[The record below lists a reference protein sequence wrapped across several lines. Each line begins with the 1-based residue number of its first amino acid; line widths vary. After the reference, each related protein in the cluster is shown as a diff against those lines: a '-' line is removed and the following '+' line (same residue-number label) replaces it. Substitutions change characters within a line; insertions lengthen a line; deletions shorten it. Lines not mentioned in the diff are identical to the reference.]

1 MSINESKEFEAIN
14 QRTKERTVD
23 VEAVRKSAADTYK
36 EVKVRRIT
44 KAITLMAVTAVL
56 LVIALRGITAL
67 EAIGWINNS
76 FEVVLMVVAGSVA
89 MFTEGYFWHEL
100 KN

>member
-23 VEAVRKSAADTYK
+23 VEAVRKTAADTYK

-44 KAITLMAVTAVL
+44 KAITGMALTAVL
-56 LVIALRGITAL
+56 LVIALRGINAL

-76 FEVVLMVVAGSVA
+76 FEVVMMVVAGSVA

-100 KN
+100 KH

>member
-1 MSINESKEFEAIN
+1 MSINENMEFETFN

-36 EVKVRRIT
+36 EVRVRRIT
-44 KAITLMAVTAVL
+44 KSIASMAIIAVAM
-56 LVIALRGITAL
+56 VIALRGITAL
-67 EAIGWINNS
+67 ETIGWINRS
-76 FEVVLMVVAGSVA
+76 FEVVLMCVTGSVA
-89 MFTEGYFWHEL
+89 MFLEGYFWHEI

>member
-1 MSINESKEFEAIN
+1 MSINESMEFETFN

-36 EVKVRRIT
+36 EVRVRRIT
-44 KAITLMAVTAVL
+44 KAITRMVVTTLAC
-56 LVIALRGITAL
+56 VIAQRGINAL
-67 EAIGWINNS
+67 ETIGWINNS
-76 FEVVLMVVAGSVA
+76 FEVVLMCLAGSVA
-89 MFTEGYFWHEL
+89 MFLEGYFWHEI

>member
-1 MSINESKEFEAIN
+1 MSINESMEFETFN

-36 EVKVRRIT
+36 EVRVRRIT
-44 KAITLMAVTAVL
+44 RSIVRMALTAL
-56 LVIALRGITAL
+56 ACVIALRGISAL
-67 EAIGWINNS
+67 EAIGWINQS
-76 FEVVLMVVAGSVA
+76 FEVVLMCVTGSVA
-89 MFTEGYFWHEL
+89 MFLEGYLWHEI

>member
-1 MSINESKEFEAIN
+1 MSINESKEFKAIN

-36 EVKVRRIT
+36 EVRVRRIT
-44 KAITLMAVTAVL
+44 KAITCMAVTAVL
-56 LVIALRGITAL
+56 LVIALRGIIAL

-76 FEVVLMVVAGSVA
+76 FEVVLMVVAGSAA

-100 KN
+100 KH

>member
-1 MSINESKEFEAIN
+1 MSINESMEFEAIN

-23 VEAVRKSAADTYK
+23 VEAVRKTAADTYK

-44 KAITLMAVTAVL
+44 KALAIMAVTAVL

-67 EAIGWINNS
+67 ETIGWINNS
-76 FEVVLMVVAGSVA
+76 FEIVLMVVAGSVA

>member
-1 MSINESKEFEAIN
+1 MSINENQEFEAIN
-14 QRTKERTVD
+14 QKVKERSVNVAEVRQTV
-23 VEAVRKSAADTYK
+23 ADTYK

-44 KAITLMAVTAVL
+44 KALAIMTVTAVL
-56 LVIALRGITAL
+56 LVIALRGINAL

-89 MFTEGYFWHEL
+89 MFTEGYFWHEI

>member
-14 QRTKERTVD
+14 QRVKERTVD
-23 VEAVRKSAADTYK
+23 VEAVRKTAADTYK
-36 EVKVRRIT
+36 EVKARRIT

-56 LVIALRGITAL
+56 LVIALRGISAL
-67 EAIGWINNS
+67 EAIGWTNNS
-76 FEVVLMVVAGSVA
+76 FAVVMMVVAGSAA

>member
-1 MSINESKEFEAIN
+1 M
-14 QRTKERTVD
+14 D
-23 VEAVRKSAADTYK
+23 VEAVRKTAADTYK

-44 KAITLMAVTAVL
+44 KALAIMAVTAVL

-67 EAIGWINNS
+67 ETIGWINNS
-76 FEVVLMVVAGSVA
+76 FEIVLMVVAGSVA

>member
-14 QRTKERTVD
+14 QRTKERSVD
-23 VEAVRKSAADTYK
+23 VEAVRKTAADTYK
-36 EVKVRRIT
+36 EVKVRRKT
-44 KAITLMAVTAVL
+44 KAIALMAVTAVAL
-56 LVIALRGITAL
+56 IIALRGIAAL
-67 EAIGWINNS
+67 ETIGWINNS
-76 FEVVLMVVAGSVA
+76 FEIVMMVVAGSAA

>member
-1 MSINESKEFEAIN
+1 MSINESMEFEAIN

-44 KAITLMAVTAVL
+44 KSITIMAVTAVL
-56 LVIALRGITAL
+56 LVIALRGIIAL

>member
-1 MSINESKEFEAIN
+1 
-14 QRTKERTVD
+14 
-23 VEAVRKSAADTYK
+23 
-36 EVKVRRIT
+36 
-44 KAITLMAVTAVL
+44 MAVTAVL
-56 LVIALRGITAL
+56 MVIALRGINAL

-100 KN
+100 KH